1 MKLSFQTFE
10 GLWVACRAFLRLH
23 WRGALRVRERL
34 KVSEEAVHLV
44 LAGGVGIIGGIV
56 NLVFHVAGAQIEG
69 LVRPTRTY
77 YENLSSLVDVLWPL
91 LTPVIGALV
100 AGGVLYWGL
109 RLATRQGPGNLLE
122 VVKAGDGR
130 LPLGRGAAC
139 ACSSLLSISSG
150 SSIGREGMIV
160 HLASTLASQWGQ
172 VAHWQPYRLRLLVGC
187 GAASG
192 MAAAYNAPVA
202 GAVFAAQIVFGNF
215 SMHLFAPLV
224 FSAVVASMVSRTF
237 FGLRPWY
244 QVPSFEFSNLQ
255 QLPWFLVLGVVS
267 GLAGGLFLKALNC
280 SSRLFAKIQW
290 PVFLRMALGGFVVGA
305 ISLKYPEVWGNGYE
319 ATNKVLLEDLPLL
332 FLAGLLVTKV
342 AATLATVGSGAV
354 GGVFTPTMFI
364 GATVGCIFGVL
375 LHAMGI
381 ASSLPTG
388 VFAVVGMGSVLS
400 ATLHSPL
407 LAMIMVFEL
416 STNYTFM
423 PPLML
428 ACVISTLVSKYVH
441 ADSVYT
447 EPLRGR
453 GLSLEREQVEAG
465 LVSHRTVGD
474 LMREPVA
481 PLLVTT
487 PFRQVADRFLTSP
500 HNYLPVVDQQNHIVG
515 MIALHDLKEHLN
527 AGEELSLVI
536 AYDIMRPP
544 PVVLTP
550 SQSLMDALPVLLT
563 CDLRNLP
570 VVNSPQEKRLVGS
583 LSRAEAL
590 GLLSEAMARPAG
602 HEA

>member
-1 MKLSFQTFE
+1 MFLESFE
-10 GLWVACRAFLRLH
+10 GLWKLCGAFWRQH

-34 KVSEEAVHLV
+34 KISEEAVHLL
-44 LAGGVGIIGGIV
+44 LAGVVGIMGGIV
-56 NLVFHVAGAQIEG
+56 NLVFHVAGAGIEHV
-69 LVRPTRTY
+69 VRPARSY
-77 YENLSSLVDVLWPL
+77 YENLSSLSDALWPL
-91 LTPVIGALV
+91 LMPAVGALI
-100 AGGVLYWGL
+100 AGSVLYWGL
-109 RLATRQGPGNLLE
+109 RLATRKGPGNLLE

-130 LPLGRGAAC
+130 LPMGRGVAC

-160 HLASTLASQWGQ
+160 HLASTLASKWGQ
-172 VAHWQPYRLRLLVGC
+172 VARWQPYRLRLLVGC

-192 MAAAYNAPVA
+192 MAAAYNAPVG

-237 FGLRPWY
+237 FGLKPWY
-244 QVPSFEFSNLQ
+244 QLPSFEFSNLQ

-267 GLAGGLFLKALNC
+267 GVVGALFLKALNF
-280 SSRLFAKIQW
+280 SSRMFAKTQW
-290 PVFLRMALGGFVVGA
+290 PIYLRMAFGGLLVGA
-305 ISLKYPEVWGNGYE
+305 ISLKWPEVWGNGYE
-319 ATNKVLLEDLPLL
+319 ATNTVLLEELTLL
-332 FLAGLLVTKV
+332 YLAGLLAAKV
-342 AATLATVGSGAV
+342 SATLITVGSGAV

-375 LHAMGI
+375 LHTLGI
-381 ASSLPTG
+381 AITLPTG

-428 ACVISTLVSKYVH
+428 ACVISVLVSKYIH

-447 EPLRGR
+447 EPLRAR
-453 GLSLEREQVEAG
+453 GLAFETDHVEAG
-465 LVSHRTVGD
+465 LISHKTVGD
-474 LMREPVA
+474 LMREPVT

-500 HNYLPVVDQQNHIVG
+500 NNYLPVVDLQNHIVG
-515 MIALHDLKEHLN
+515 VIALHDLKEHLN

-550 SQSLMDALPVLLT
+550 TQRLMDALPMLLT

-590 GLLSEAMARPAG
+590 GLLSEALAHPPGNGR
-602 HEA
+602 